1 MGIFGDAADWVSG
14 AWDTVT
20 GGVEDTFSGE
30 KVKDPNRDNFYL
42 GGNKDAAQGLRD
54 QYSQQGDIY
63 RRNATD
69 VQNRGAPQADYGQAN
84 ADYANQAGA
93 REAQMANT
101 NRLLDFAN
109 GPAGPSAAQAQLQMG
124 SDRAMAQNLALAGS
138 GTGMGDSA
146 EALRR
151 AQFQN
156 ATQQSETA
164 NQAAIL
170 RAQEEEARRQMQLGA
185 LGQAQDAF
193 GNIRGADLG
202 ARDQSIGQGQFAV
215 DAELQ
220 NRGLN
225 DALRQGMMDASMAYD
240 QMGYQ
245 TYQDELAAAQNYEQ
259 LRQGGAISNQ
269 SMDAQRDG
277 QLLGT
282 ASSLLGA
289 ASMSDRRAKKRITRL
304 DELNDEY
311 AALSD

>member
-1 MGIFGDAADWVSG
+1 MGIFGDAADWVG
-14 AWDTVT
+14 DAWNTVT
-20 GGVEDTFSGE
+20 GGVDDTFSGE
-30 KVKDPNRDNFYL
+30 TVKDPNRDNFYL
-42 GGNKDAAQGLRD
+42 GGNKDTGGALRGR
-54 QYSQQGDIY
+54 YGQQGDIY
-63 RRNATD
+63 RKNATD
-69 VQNRGAPQADYGQAN
+69 AQLRQGPQANYGQAN
-84 ADYANQAGA
+84 ADYANQAFS

-124 SDRAMAQNLALAGS
+124 SDRAMAANLALAGS

-146 EALRR
+146 EAMRR

-164 NQAAIL
+164 NQAAML

-185 LGQAQDAF
+185 LGQAQDAY
-193 GNIRGADLG
+193 GAIRGADLG
-202 ARDQSIGQGQFAV
+202 ARDQSIGQAQFGV

-225 DALRQGMMDASMAYD
+225 DALTQGMLDASMGYD
-240 QMGYQ
+240 QMYYD
-245 TYQDELAAAQNYEQ
+245 TYQDELAAAGQYEAI
-259 LRQGGAISNQ
+259 RQGAATANQ

-277 QLLGT
+277 QILGT
-282 ASSLLGA
+282 ISSLGGMA
-289 ASMSDRRAKKRITRL
+289 MMSDQRAKKRITRL
-304 DELNDEY
+304 DELSDEY